1 MTEAL
6 AGRVSDLTNLGW
18 ELKSQTETTAAL
30 EARRAF
36 NWHFFAL
43 MLVLFPGFGGA
54 VYAAFWAM
62 TPHAHL
68 FLSERNGEIVT
79 SGGTKLLTQQSR
91 DVELARRIHE
101 DLQTRRFW
109 ATVAPSLLA
118 MALVVLVWF
127 AVVWAFVQVA
137 F

>member
-6 AGRVSDLTNLGW
+6 AARVSDLTNLGW

-30 EARRAF
+30 ETRRPF

-54 VYAAFWAM
+54 LYAAFWAV

-68 FLSERNGEIVT
+68 FLSERNGEVVT
-79 SGGTKLLTQQSR
+79 SGGTRLLSQQSR
-91 DVELARRIHE
+91 DIELARRVQE
-101 DLQTRRFW
+101 DLHTRGFW
-109 ATVAPSLLA
+109 STVGTSLLA
-118 MALVVLVWF
+118 MTLVVLVWAF
-127 AVVWAFVQVA
+127 AVWAFLQSAV
-137 F
+137 

>member
-1 MTEAL
+1 MVEAL

-30 EARRAF
+30 EARRPF

-54 VYAAFWAM
+54 LYAAFWAL
-62 TPHAHL
+62 TPNAHL
-68 FLSERNGEIVT
+68 FLSERNGEVIT
-79 SGGTKLLTQQSR
+79 SGGTRLLTQQSR
-91 DVELARRIHE
+91 DVELARRINE
-101 DLQTRRFW
+101 DLHARGFW

-118 MALVVLVWF
+118 MTLVVLVWF
-127 AVVWAFVQVA
+127 AVVWAFVQLT

>member
-1 MTEAL
+1 MTDAL
-6 AGRVSDLTNLGW
+6 AGRVSDLATLGW

-30 EARRAF
+30 EARRHF
-36 NWHFFAL
+36 DWHFFAL
-43 MLVLFPGFGGA
+43 MLVLFPGFGGGL
-54 VYAAFWAM
+54 YAAFRAL
-62 TPHAHL
+62 TPNAHL

-79 SGGTKLLTQQSR
+79 SGGTRLLTQQSR
-91 DVELARRIHE
+91 DVELARRINE
-101 DLQTRRFW
+101 DLQTRGFW